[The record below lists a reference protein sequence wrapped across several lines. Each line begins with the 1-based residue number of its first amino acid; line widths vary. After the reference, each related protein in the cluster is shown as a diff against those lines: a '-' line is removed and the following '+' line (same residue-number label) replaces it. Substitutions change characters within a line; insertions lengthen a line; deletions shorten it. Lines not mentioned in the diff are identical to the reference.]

1 MLYIGNCYIWY
12 IKDALFLGKD
22 GFKLSIP
29 YGVDQSDI
37 PSHHSFCFYSVEN
50 PPTNL
55 TEIDEKKT
63 HKWIDW
69 LKTLFY
75 SFPFCFSWNYRI
87 LSSPLH
93 YLRFFYNPEKSV
105 WRDILNISNLH
116 YIIVTSLLECNTT
129 QKQGYPS
136 LVI

>member
-1 MLYIGNCYIWY
+1 MMSYSY
-12 IKDALFLGKD
+12 FLGKD
-22 GFKLSIP
+22 GFKPSIP
-29 YGVDQSDI
+29 YGVDQSGI

-50 PPTNL
+50 PLKNL
-55 TEIDEKKT
+55 TEIDEKET

-69 LKTLFY
+69 LYTLFNT
-75 SFPFCFSWNYRI
+75 FPFCSSRNYRI

-93 YLRFFYNPEKSV
+93 FLRFFYNPEKSV
-105 WRDILNISNLH
+105 WWDILNISKLH
-116 YIIVTSLLECNTT
+116 LYFIVTSFLECHTT